1 MIHDQGHGQYT
12 AGVLRL
18 IRNEGGSGLT
28 ALYGFTAQSWMSLRS
43 IRFKLFPFAFFYVT
57 ARVHKGT
64 INPFTAP
71 AYKISGLKSAH
82 THTPANS
89 IFSSPVT
96 NLLSVLC
103 VLVEILSRTNAEI
116 KEKA

>member
-12 AGVLRL
+12 AGLLRL
-18 IRNEGGSGLT
+18 IRNEVGSGLT

-57 ARVHKGT
+57 ARMHKGT

-71 AYKISGLKSAH
+71 AYKMSGLKSAH
-82 THTPANS
+82 THARKQY
-89 IFSSPVT
+89 IFQSCNKSTFGTLRSGGNPFT
-96 NLLSVLC
+96 Y
-103 VLVEILSRTNAEI
+103 
-116 KEKA
+116 